1 MKRRIKIPIVLSFLL
16 VASVGCQQLADTR
29 DGDKSSGSQ
38 HLAKKYGGEATLD
51 LPKGE
56 KLVNITWKDDS
67 LWYLTRPMTKEDKG
81 ETYKFKESS
90 AFGILE
96 GSITVKEHKK

>member
-1 MKRRIKIPIVLSFLL
+1 MKRRIKVPIILSFLL
-16 VASVGCQQLADTR
+16 VTSVGCQAA
-29 DGDKSSGSQ
+29 
-38 HLAKKYGGEATLD
+38 AKKYGGEMTVD

-67 LWYLTRPMTKEDKG
+67 LWYLTKPMTKKDKE

-90 AFGILE
+90 NFGVLE
-96 GSITVKEHKK
+96 GEITVREHKK

>member
-1 MKRRIKIPIVLSFLL
+1 MKRRIKVPIILTILL
-16 VASVGCQQLADTR
+16 ASSVGCQAA
-29 DGDKSSGSQ
+29 
-38 HLAKKYGGEATLD
+38 AKKYGGEMEVD

-67 LWYLTRPMTKEDKG
+67 LWYLTRPMTKKDKE

-90 AFGILE
+90 NFGVLE
-96 GSITVKEHKK
+96 GTITVKEHKK